1 MKETKNMI
9 GKIIG
14 AVIGGQVAKQ
24 ARGISGPTGAALGF
38 IAPALL
44 RRVSIPS
51 MLALAA
57 GGYAAKKYAKKNSK
71 TGYRKY

>member
-1 MKETKNMI
+1 MI

-14 AVIGGQVAKQ
+14 AVVGGQMAKHS
-24 ARGISGPTGAALGF
+24 RNLGGPAGAAIGF

-44 RRVSIPS
+44 RRASLPG

-57 GGYAAKKYAKKNSK
+57 GGYAAKKFAEKSGKG
-71 TGYRKY
+71 GYRR